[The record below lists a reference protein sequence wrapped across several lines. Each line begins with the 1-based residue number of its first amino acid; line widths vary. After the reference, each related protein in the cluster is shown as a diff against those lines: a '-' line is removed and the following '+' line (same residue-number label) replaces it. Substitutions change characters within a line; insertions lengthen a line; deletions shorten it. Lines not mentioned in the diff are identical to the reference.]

1 MPERPLIPPSY
12 VNAPSRLVYSADL
25 SAPHFQTYVRLRGL
39 AWVTKGKETPALTIN
54 ELAEICHHSER
65 SMWGHL
71 KALRDRTDLTWTQVG
86 NRRMVLKFDP
96 LQNSA
101 VDPLQ
106 NFAVANGDGDVVD
119 DPHLENQQQHHHPDH
134 HGPSLQNVA
143 VKSSEEVRANLEALA
158 TYGVDVSAELAQ
170 AVAGLEH
177 VTPELV
183 HAQGEHLQKTPGVRN
198 LPGLLLYKLRTN
210 TQPPRT
216 DERRGGPRTPAM
228 VPSAESVPPV
238 DLPDDVRAQLD
249 RLGLRGEGPRR
260 EVAEAW
266 DDDPD
271 RVEGWIHHIL
281 ADDELGPGL
290 LLSMVRSGEPAPP
303 DGVDRRQRYLGGKY
317 AGYIRS

>member
-106 NFAVANGDGDVVD
+106 NFAVPNGDGDVVV
-119 DPHLENQQQHHHPDH
+119 DPHPEDQQQHHPDH
-134 HGPSLQNVA
+134 HGPPLQNLA
-143 VKSSEEVRANLEALA
+143 AKSSEEVRANLEALV

-183 HAQGEHLQKTPGVRN
+183 HAQGEHLRKAPGVRN

-210 TQPPRT
+210 TRPPRT
-216 DERRGGPRTPAM
+216 DERRGGPRTPK
-228 VPSAESVPPV
+228 PSLAEDGPPV
-238 DLPDDVRAQLD
+238 DLPDDVRVQLD
-249 RLGLRGEGPRR
+249 RLGLRGGGPRR

-266 DDDPD
+266 DEDPD
-271 RVEGWIHHIL
+271 RIEGWIRHIL
-281 ADDELGPGL
+281 ADEDLGPGL
-290 LLSMVRSGEPAPP
+290 LVAMVRSGEPAPP
-303 DGVDRRQRYLGGKY
+303 DDGDQRRRYVEGKY
-317 AGYIRS
+317 AAYIEH